1 MIPKYEYMFGIIDN
15 VGFNRK
21 SNHIFDNA
29 KKQQQKN
36 PAVSS
41 GILCKQFRRL
51 IYDVQSFL
59 LGTVFDFLVFL
70 VALHQDV
77 GERRGQEH

>member
-1 MIPKYEYMFGIIDN
+1 MFFLKYKIY
-15 VGFNRK
+15 
-21 SNHIFDNA
+21 SNLYFVKYTLLDG
-29 KKQQQKN
+29 KKN